1 MEDNS
6 IDRIRSATF
15 TIGRRGYEKR
25 EVERFLNQIA
35 DWLET
40 GGDDQ
45 ARSDIVKRELE
56 RVGQRT
62 ASILA
67 SAEDSAEQLRTEA
80 DGQATEMVERARAD
94 AARTRKAADEYSAKT
109 RKGADEYSEKT
120 RKAADEYGAKT
131 RKDADEYSSRTRKAA
146 DTYADQTRTAA
157 EADARQTRAEA
168 EQKARETIAAGEA
181 KAQRIIDDGIRRRR
195 DIEAVIADL
204 IERRDQVIA
213 ESTSLSNDLRGVA
226 ARHTPA
232 DGEDRFETPE
242 ELDPKERVKAA

>member
-1 MEDNS
+1 MDDNS
-6 IDRIRSATF
+6 IDRIRSTTF
-15 TIGRRGYEKR
+15 TLARRGYEKR

-67 SAEDSAEQLRTEA
+67 SAEDSAEQLRAEA
-80 DGQATEMVERARAD
+80 DEQATQTIERARSD
-94 AARTRKAADEYSAKT
+94 AARTRKAADEYSEKT
-109 RKGADEYSEKT
+109 RKGADEYSEKA

-146 DTYADQTRTAA
+146 DVYADQTRTAA
-157 EADARQTRAEA
+157 EADGRQKRAEA
-168 EQKARETIAAGEA
+168 DQKARETIAAGEA
-181 KAQRIIDDGIRRRR
+181 KAQRIIDDGVRRRR

-204 IERRDQVIA
+204 IERRDQVIGEASALA
-213 ESTSLSNDLRGVA
+213 EDLRGVA
-226 ARHTPA
+226 SSHTPA
-232 DGEDRFETPE
+232 KGEDRFVTPE
-242 ELDPKERVKAA
+242 ELDPKERVKA